1 MNLKPSMAL
10 GHGNELINSI
20 QFNSIQF
27 NSILSTAGFQPI
39 KQALNQKIGGEKS
52 PLSLS
57 NHQLNS

>member
-1 MNLKPSMAL
+1 MAL